1 VCRFD
6 YEKFNCHRRTRA
18 MENFSETILDLGLMD
33 LPLRGAQ
40 YTWSRG
46 TGLLQASRIDR
57 FLISSEWN
65 DSFKTI
71 KQVALPR
78 VISDHKP
85 LMLECGEWDSSSSYF
100 KFENMW
106 LQAEGFLDSV
116 KNWWSS
122 YEVEGSPDFVLVQ
135 KLKYLKK
142 DISTWNKEVFG
153 KLEEQRSQALNDLTN
168 LEQSSE
174 GRILSEAENAQ
185 MINLQTHLEQLAKI
199 EEVSWRQKSRCL
211 WLKDGDRN
219 TKYFQSVA
227 NANRR
232 YNCIDKLKIA
242 EHVIEDKREIKEE
255 ILSYYQHLYTEN
267 EPWRPSARFE
277 NLARI
282 SEAES
287 TWLEREFEEEE
298 IFSVIKSC
306 APDKAPGP
314 DGFTMAFFQHAWE
327 IIKYEIIKALRH
339 YHQHCHMVKSVNA
352 TFISLIPKKKGA
364 IELRDYRPISLIS
377 SIYKITSKL
386 LANRLKTVIGKLVS
400 GSQNAFVRGRQISD
414 AALIA
419 NEALDWKIK
428 SGEPGLLVKLDIEK
442 AFDKVSWSYLLTILR
457 QMGFGERWIRWMKFS
472 ITTVKY
478 SILVNRSPVGF
489 FPPQRGIRQGDPIS
503 PFLFILAMEGL
514 SKMIQKASS
523 LHWIE
528 PFKIGR
534 DPTSQANVSHL
545 LYADDTL
552 IFCGAERS
560 QVMQLNLTLFI
571 FEAISGLHMNMQKST
586 IYPVNEVLN
595 LEELA
600 DIMGCNI
607 GSFPSTYLGLP
618 LGAQHKSTEIWTGVI
633 GKFEKRLATWQMQY
647 LSFGG
652 RVTLI
657 NSVLDSLPT
666 YYMALLPM
674 PSEVIEQ
681 IDKIRRDFL
690 WKGNREKHK
699 FHLIKWEKVTQPK
712 YQGGLGIKNLAA
724 HNKSMMMKWLWRYN
738 LEDAG
743 LWKEVIIAK
752 HGRLN
757 QWCSNITTLPYGVGL
772 WKSIRMLWDTF
783 DQNAY
788 FELGN
793 GLLLKFWTDKWLGNT
808 TLQEDFPDLFRIAQ
822 DPNSVIAANREGI
835 NWDLRFRRN
844 MHDWEVNDLVDLF
857 ARLQH
862 CHINLQAAD
871 KLKWGHQKG
880 VYTVKEGYQQLCSRN
895 PVIANWP
902 WKLIWRTK
910 LPPKVVFFTWIALY
924 EACLTQDNIKKR
936 KIQFPNRCYMC
947 KKEAETPRHLLL
959 HCEVASELWSM
970 FFCLSGI
977 NWTTPLTVKDAY
989 ESWSLWKVDKAI
1001 KKIWIMIPACIFWCI
1016 WLERNKRCFDGE
1028 STALGILKTRCTENL
1043 FSWTNLYPA
1052 VNAEQLQDFT
1062 NSLALA

>member
-1 VCRFD
+1 MRIKILSWNVRGLNDSRKRSTIKSLLMKWKADIVCLQETKIEDWGTWDGQWVLGGDLNVCRFD

-65 DSFKTI
+65 DTFKTI

-78 VISDHKP
+78 
-85 LMLECGEWDSSSSYF
+85 
-100 KFENMW
+100 
-106 LQAEGFLDSV
+106 AEGFLDSV

-122 YEVEGSPDFVLVQ
+122 YEVEGNPDFVLVQ

-267 EPWRPSARFE
+267 EPWRPLARFE

-306 APDKAPGP
+306 ALDKAPGP

-352 TFISLIPKKKGA
+352 TFISLIPKKKRA

-400 GSQNAFVRGRQISD
+400 GSQNAFVRGSEISD
-414 AALIA
+414 ATLIA

-514 SKMIQKASS
+514 SKMIQQASS

-571 FEAISGLHMNMQKST
+571 F
-586 IYPVNEVLN
+586 
-595 LEELA
+595 
-600 DIMGCNI
+600 
-607 GSFPSTYLGLP
+607 
-618 LGAQHKSTEIWTGVI
+618 
-633 GKFEKRLATWQMQY
+633 
-647 LSFGG
+647 
-652 RVTLI
+652 
-657 NSVLDSLPT
+657 
-666 YYMALLPM
+666 
-674 PSEVIEQ
+674 
-681 IDKIRRDFL
+681 
-690 WKGNREKHK
+690 
-699 FHLIKWEKVTQPK
+699 
-712 YQGGLGIKNLAA
+712 
-724 HNKSMMMKWLWRYN
+724 
-738 LEDAG
+738 
-743 LWKEVIIAK
+743 
-752 HGRLN
+752 
-757 QWCSNITTLPYGVGL
+757 
-772 WKSIRMLWDTF
+772 
-783 DQNAY
+783 
-788 FELGN
+788 
-793 GLLLKFWTDKWLGNT
+793 
-808 TLQEDFPDLFRIAQ
+808 
-822 DPNSVIAANREGI
+822 
-835 NWDLRFRRN
+835 
-844 MHDWEVNDLVDLF
+844 
-857 ARLQH
+857 
-862 CHINLQAAD
+862 
-871 KLKWGHQKG
+871 
-880 VYTVKEGYQQLCSRN
+880 
-895 PVIANWP
+895 
-902 WKLIWRTK
+902 
-910 LPPKVVFFTWIALY
+910 
-924 EACLTQDNIKKR
+924 
-936 KIQFPNRCYMC
+936 
-947 KKEAETPRHLLL
+947 
-959 HCEVASELWSM
+959 
-970 FFCLSGI
+970 
-977 NWTTPLTVKDAY
+977 
-989 ESWSLWKVDKAI
+989 
-1001 KKIWIMIPACIFWCI
+1001 
-1016 WLERNKRCFDGE
+1016 
-1028 STALGILKTRCTENL
+1028 
-1043 FSWTNLYPA
+1043 
-1052 VNAEQLQDFT
+1052 
-1062 NSLALA
+1062 

>member
-1 VCRFD
+1 
-6 YEKFNCHRRTRA
+6 
-18 MENFSETILDLGLMD
+18 MENFSKTILDLGLMD

-46 TGLLQASRIDR
+46 TELLQASRIDR

-71 KQVALPR
+71 KQVSLPR

-219 TKYFQSVA
+219 TKYFQSMA
-227 NANRR
+227 NANR
-232 YNCIDKLKIA
+232 
-242 EHVIEDKREIKEE
+242 
-255 ILSYYQHLYTEN
+255 
-267 EPWRPSARFE
+267 
-277 NLARI
+277 
-282 SEAES
+282 
-287 TWLEREFEEEE
+287 REFEEEE

-314 DGFTMAFFQHAWE
+314 DGVTMAFFQHAWE

-386 LANRLKTVIGKLVS
+386 LANRLKTVIG
-400 GSQNAFVRGRQISD
+400 SQNAFVRGRQLSD
-414 AALIA
+414 ATLLA

-442 AFDKVSWSYLLTILR
+442 VFDKVSWSYLLTILR

-489 FPPQRGIRQGDPIS
+489 FPPQRGIRHGDPIS

-528 PFKIGR
+528 PIKIGR

-607 GSFPSTYLGLP
+607 GSFPSTYLGIP

-633 GKFEKRLATWQMQY
+633 EKFEKRLATWQMQY

-699 FHLIKWEKVTQPK
+699 FHLIEWEKVTQPK

-724 HNKSMMMKWLWRYN
+724 HKRSMMMKWLWRYN

-772 WKSIRMLWDTF
+772 WK
-783 DQNAY
+783 N
-788 FELGN
+788 
-793 GLLLKFWTDKWLGNT
+793 KWLGNT

-835 NWDLRFRRN
+835 NWDMRFRRN

-895 PVIANWP
+895 PVIAN
-902 WKLIWRTK
+902 
-910 LPPKVVFFTWIALY
+910 
-924 EACLTQDNIKKR
+924 
-936 KIQFPNRCYMC
+936 
-947 KKEAETPRHLLL
+947 
-959 HCEVASELWSM
+959 
-970 FFCLSGI
+970 
-977 NWTTPLTVKDAY
+977 
-989 ESWSLWKVDKAI
+989 
-1001 KKIWIMIPACIFWCI
+1001 
-1016 WLERNKRCFDGE
+1016 
-1028 STALGILKTRCTENL
+1028 
-1043 FSWTNLYPA
+1043 
-1052 VNAEQLQDFT
+1052 
-1062 NSLALA
+1062 